1 MLLERIK
8 ILVYYT
14 DKSSFEGKAVFTE
27 IVSSLANNDAD
38 PRENIFENTLFLVK
52 LLRFDEENEDKADL
66 IYYPR
71 EIMNN
76 DDYYKRYENML
87 ALSRSKRDSIIPY

>member
-14 DKSSFEGKAVFTE
+14 DKSSFEGKAVFTQ
-27 IVSSLANNDAD
+27 IVSSLADNDAD
-38 PRENIFENTLFLVK
+38 PRENIFENALFLVK

-76 DDYYKRYENML
+76 DDDYKRYENML

>member
-14 DKSSFEGKAVFTE
+14 DKSSFEGKAVFTQ
-27 IVSSLANNDAD
+27 IVSSLADNDAD

-66 IYYPR
+66 LHYPTP
-71 EIMNN
+71 IINN
-76 DDYYKRYENML
+76 AAHYQRYENML